1 MRRIKESA
9 TNGYPISYIPECRS
23 LEPTKI
29 NREIMIKRE
38 TRCFP
43 SELKLREEKGSRTIE
58 GYALV
63 FGEKSV
69 PLWDE
74 GFAREVIAPDAI
86 SEDQLHKE
94 DIKMTLFHNRERL
107 IARSNKGRGTLTLG
121 LDSRGLKFS
130 FEAPDT
136 ADGNMALEL
145 VRRGDL
151 SGCSFTYWSDP
162 KHVTYTREQD
172 EVIRLVNQIDRIFE
186 CTIGSDPAYQQTCV
200 SAREVEEYFEQ
211 AEREAEAPAEDTDN
225 VVTDD
230 EVEEATGPAIMSE
243 NAQDEPSEAQN
254 DPEKAPENQETD
266 EDIEEREELWQ
277 EDYKTLTR
285 IINTRY

>member
-1 MRRIKESA
+1 
-9 TNGYPISYIPECRS
+9 
-23 LEPTKI
+23 
-29 NREIMIKRE
+29 MIKRE

-43 SELKLREEKGSRTIE
+43 SELRLREETGSRTIE

-74 GFAREVIAPDAI
+74 GFAREVIAPNAL

-107 IARSNKGRGTLTLG
+107 IARSNKGKGTLTLG
-121 LDSRGLKFS
+121 IDSRGLKFS

-186 CTIGSDPAYQQTCV
+186 CTIGSDPAYQQTSV

-211 AEREAEAPAEDTDN
+211 AEREAEEPAEAADN
-225 VVTDD
+225 VDAD
-230 EVEEATGPAIMSE
+230 AEVAESTEPAIEQE
-243 NAQDEPSEAQN
+243 NATEEPEEEQKEA
-254 DPEKAPENQETD
+254 EIAPDNQESA
-266 EDIEEREELWQ
+266 EDIEEREELWKD
-277 EDYKTLTR
+277 DYNTLTR

>member
-1 MRRIKESA
+1 
-9 TNGYPISYIPECRS
+9 
-23 LEPTKI
+23 
-29 NREIMIKRE
+29 MIKRE

-43 SELKLREEKGSRTIE
+43 SELRLREETGSRTIE

-74 GFAREVIAPDAI
+74 GFAREVIAPNAL

-107 IARSNKGRGTLTLG
+107 IARSNKGKGTLTLG

-186 CTIGSDPAYQQTCV
+186 CTIGSDPAYQQTSV
-200 SAREVEEYFEQ
+200 SAREVEEYLEQ
-211 AEREAEAPAEDTDN
+211 AEREAEEPAEAVDN
-225 VVTDD
+225 VEAD
-230 EVEEATGPAIMSE
+230 EVADEPEEPSNEPE
-243 NAQDEPSEAQN
+243 NAQDEPSGAQN
-254 DPEKAPENQETD
+254 ESEIAPENQESG
-266 EDIEEREELWQ
+266 EDIEERDELWKD
-277 EDYKTLTR
+277 DYNTLTR

>member
-1 MRRIKESA
+1 
-9 TNGYPISYIPECRS
+9 
-23 LEPTKI
+23 
-29 NREIMIKRE
+29 MIKRE

-186 CTIGSDPAYQQTCV
+186 CTIGSDPAYQQTSV
-200 SAREVEEYFEQ
+200 SAREVEEYFEH
-211 AEREAEAPAEDTDN
+211 AEREAEAPAEATDN

-230 EVEEATGPAIMSE
+230 EVEEATEPAIVPE

-254 DPEKAPENQETD
+254 EPEKAPENQETD
-266 EDIEEREELWQ
+266 EDIEEREEMWQ

>member
-1 MRRIKESA
+1 
-9 TNGYPISYIPECRS
+9 
-23 LEPTKI
+23 
-29 NREIMIKRE
+29 MIKRE

-43 SELKLREEKGSRTIE
+43 SELKLREETGSRTIE

-74 GFAREVIAPDAI
+74 GFAREVIAPEAI

-107 IARSNKGRGTLTLG
+107 IARSNKGKGTLTLG
-121 LDSRGLKFS
+121 IDSRGLKFS

-186 CTIGSDPAYQQTCV
+186 CTIGSDPAYQQTSV
-200 SAREVEEYFEQ
+200 SAREVEEYFEH
-211 AEREAEAPAEDTDN
+211 AEREEATAEEPAEAADN
-225 VVTDD
+225 VDAD
-230 EVEEATGPAIMSE
+230 AEVAESTEPAIEQE
-243 NAQDEPSEAQN
+243 NAPEEPEEEQKEA
-254 DPEKAPENQETD
+254 EIAPENQESA
-266 EDIEEREELWQ
+266 EDIEEREELWKD
-277 EDYKTLTR
+277 DYNTLTR

>member
-1 MRRIKESA
+1 
-9 TNGYPISYIPECRS
+9 
-23 LEPTKI
+23 
-29 NREIMIKRE
+29 MIKRE

-43 SELKLREEKGSRTIE
+43 SELRLREGTGSRTIE

-69 PLWDE
+69 PLWEE
-74 GFAREVIAPDAI
+74 GFAREVIAPNAI

-107 IARSNKGRGTLTLG
+107 IARSNKGKGTLTLG
-121 LDSRGLKFS
+121 IDRRGLKFS

-186 CTIGSDPAYQQTCV
+186 CTIGSDPAYQQTSV

-211 AEREAEAPAEDTDN
+211 SEREAEAPAEEPAEVVDN
-225 VVTDD
+225 VEAD
-230 EVEEATGPAIMSE
+230 EVADETTEPSIEPE
-243 NAQDEPSEAQN
+243 NAQDEPEETQN
-254 DPEKAPENQETD
+254 GGEIAPENQESA
-266 EDIEEREELWQ
+266 EDIEEREELWKD
-277 EDYKTLTR
+277 DYKTLTR

>member
-1 MRRIKESA
+1 MTFQSVEVW
-9 TNGYPISYIPECRS
+9 NQQ
-23 LEPTKI
+23 KI

-186 CTIGSDPAYQQTCV
+186 CTIGSDPAYQQTSV

-211 AEREAEAPAEDTDN
+211 AEREAEAPAEATDN

-230 EVEEATGPAIMSE
+230 EVEEATEPAIVPE

-254 DPEKAPENQETD
+254 EPEKAPENQETD

>member
-1 MRRIKESA
+1 M
-9 TNGYPISYIPECRS
+9 
-23 LEPTKI
+23 EPTKKI
-29 NREIMIKRE
+29 YEIMIKRE

-43 SELKLREEKGSRTIE
+43 SELRLREETGSRTIE

-107 IARSNKGRGTLTLG
+107 IARSNKGKGTLTLG
-121 LDSRGLKFS
+121 IDSRGLKFS

-186 CTIGSDPAYQQTCV
+186 CTIGSDPAYQQTSV

-211 AEREAEAPAEDTDN
+211 AERKTEEPAEEPAEAADN
-225 VVTDD
+225 VVAD
-230 EVEEATGPAIMSE
+230 EVAEETTEPANEPE
-243 NAQDEPSEAQN
+243 NAPDEHEE
-254 DPEKAPENQETD
+254 EKKDAEIAPENQESA

-277 EDYKTLTR
+277 EDYNTLTR

>member
-1 MRRIKESA
+1 
-9 TNGYPISYIPECRS
+9 
-23 LEPTKI
+23 
-29 NREIMIKRE
+29 MIKRE

-43 SELKLREEKGSRTIE
+43 SELKLREGTGSRTIE

-74 GFAREVIAPDAI
+74 GFAREVIAHEAI
-86 SEDQLHKE
+86 TEDQLHKE

-107 IARSNKGRGTLTLG
+107 IARSNKGKGTLTLG
-121 LDSRGLKFS
+121 IDSRGLKFS

-186 CTIGSDPAYQQTCV
+186 CTIGSDPAYQQTSV
-200 SAREVEEYFEQ
+200 SAREVDEYFEQ
-211 AEREAEAPAEDTDN
+211 AEREAEEPAEAADN
-225 VVTDD
+225 VDAD
-230 EVEEATGPAIMSE
+230 AEVAESTEPAIEQE
-243 NAQDEPSEAQN
+243 NAPEEPEEEQKEA
-254 DPEKAPENQETD
+254 EIAPENQESA
-266 EDIEEREELWQ
+266 EDIEEREELWKD
-277 EDYKTLTR
+277 DYNTLTR

>member
-1 MRRIKESA
+1 
-9 TNGYPISYIPECRS
+9 
-23 LEPTKI
+23 
-29 NREIMIKRE
+29 MIKRE

-43 SELKLREEKGSRTIE
+43 SELRLREETGSRTIE

-186 CTIGSDPAYQQTCV
+186 CTIGSDPAYQQTSV

-211 AEREAEAPAEDTDN
+211 AEREAEAPAEATDN
-225 VVTDD
+225 VVTD
-230 EVEEATGPAIMSE
+230 EVAEEATEPTSEHE

-254 DPEKAPENQETD
+254 EPEKAPENQETD

>member
-1 MRRIKESA
+1 MTFQSVEVW
-9 TNGYPISYIPECRS
+9 NQP
-23 LEPTKI
+23 KI

-107 IARSNKGRGTLTLG
+107 IARSNKGKGTLTLG

-186 CTIGSDPAYQQTCV
+186 CTIGSDPAYQQTSV

-211 AEREAEAPAEDTDN
+211 AEREAEAPAEATDN

-230 EVEEATGPAIMSE
+230 EVEEATEPAIVSE
-243 NAQDEPSEAQN
+243 NAQDEPSEAQ
-254 DPEKAPENQETD
+254 DEPEKAPENQETD

>member
-1 MRRIKESA
+1 MSKFG
-9 TNGYPISYIPECRS
+9 TNK
-23 LEPTKI
+23 KI
-29 NREIMIKRE
+29 YEIMIKRE

-43 SELKLREEKGSRTIE
+43 SELRLREETGSRTIE

-74 GFAREVIAPDAI
+74 GFAREVIAPNAL

-107 IARSNKGRGTLTLG
+107 IARSNKGKGTLTLV

-186 CTIGSDPAYQQTCV
+186 CTIGSDPAYQQTSV
-200 SAREVEEYFEQ
+200 SAREVEEYLEQ
-211 AEREAEAPAEDTDN
+211 AEREAESQAEEPAEAADN
-225 VVTDD
+225 VVAD
-230 EVEEATGPAIMSE
+230 EVAEEAAEPAIEPE
-243 NAQDEPSEAQN
+243 NAQDEPEEEQN
-254 DPEKAPENQETD
+254 EPEIAPENQETG